1 MYLVRGIAALGV
13 SAIIATGTL
22 ITVNHSSN
30 EANQTAKEIT
40 QQSLQYQ
47 RDTQK
52 AVQDATKDATDASK
66 SGDVDTAKLQA
77 DTDAI
82 VAKSNDAAKQAIENV
97 EDNAAIPADAQKAID
112 AAKAQIDAAK

>member
-52 AVQDATKDATDASK
+52 AVQDATDASK